1 MTDAPTVVDP
11 VEGSIWL
18 STGSSTAFPRLEG
31 DHAADVVVVGGGIAG
46 LCIAAACRDADLS
59 VSVLERHSI
68 GEGTTARSTVKASA
82 AHGLRASRIADAKGE
97 VPATT
102 YLRSQ
107 QAGLERLE
115 ALVRRYDVQC
125 DWQNRRHVLY
135 ATAEDRWSDL
145 ERELGL
151 ERSAGLDV
159 SLVGD
164 VGLPFAH
171 AGGLVVER
179 QAQFH
184 PLRLARGLAEGLRID
199 GVELYEHSAV
209 DRVQHDPTSVHT
221 EQGSVRARAIVVAT
235 HEPITPDG
243 LFFAKQAPERDYCV
257 AGRVGGAAATEM
269 YLSVDEPTRSM
280 RTVRHD
286 GDELLIVAGEHHR
299 VGEDTD
305 TLARWERLESCA
317 GSQFGG
323 FERRF
328 AWSAQDPTTI
338 DLVPHIGTADGRED
352 LFVATGFGRWGF
364 TNAAVAGEIVAA
376 LVSGREHPWTTL
388 YDADRSHGWRGVR
401 AALGHNLDVAR
412 RFVADRRGTASTALG
427 TLDPGDGA
435 VVRTD
440 AGNVAVHVD
449 RQGDLH
455 SVSAVCTH
463 LGCVVRW
470 EAAANSW
477 ACPCHGSRF
486 TPDGEVIEGPATEN
500 LAEVEVGGSVDR
512 LRETGR
518 AE

>member
-1 MTDAPTVVDP
+1 VTDASRFVEP

-18 STGSSTAFPRLEG
+18 STGSVTAFPRLEG
-31 DHAADVVVVGGGIAG
+31 ERAADVVVVGAGIAG
-46 LCIAAACRDADLS
+46 LCIAAACRDAGMT
-59 VSVLERHSI
+59 VIVLERHGI

-82 AHGLRASRIADAKGE
+82 AHGLRASRIAEAKGDE
-97 VPATT
+97 AATT

-107 QAGLERLE
+107 QAGLDRLE
-115 ALVRRYDVQC
+115 ALVHRYAVPC
-125 DWQNRRHVLY
+125 DWEHRRHVIY
-135 ATAEDRWSDL
+135 ATAEDRWPDL
-145 ERELGL
+145 ERELDL

-159 SLVGD
+159 SLVDD

-171 AGGLVVER
+171 AGGLIVER

-209 DRVQHDPTSVHT
+209 DRVEHDPTSVHT
-221 EQGSVRARAIVVAT
+221 EQGSVRAEAIVVAT

-243 LFFAKQAPERDYCV
+243 LFFAKQAPERDYCL
-257 AGRVGGAAATEM
+257 AGRVRGSAPAEM
-269 YLSVDEPTRSM
+269 YLSVDEPTRSI

-286 GDELLIVAGEHHR
+286 GEDLLIVAGEHHR
-299 VGEDTD
+299 VGEEPE
-305 TLARWERLESCA
+305 TLARWERLEAWAASH
-317 GSQFGG
+317 FGG

-338 DLVPHIGTADGRED
+338 DLVPHIGRAGGRDD

-364 TNAAVAGEIVAA
+364 TNAAVAGEVIAA
-376 LVSGREHPWTTL
+376 LLSGREHPWIAL

-401 AALGHNLDVAR
+401 SALGHNLDVAR
-412 RFVADRRGTASTALG
+412 RFVGDRLRTDMTSLGALA
-427 TLDPGDGA
+427 PGAGA

-455 SVSAVCTH
+455 AVSAICTH

-500 LAEVEVGGSVDR
+500 LAEVEVGESV
-512 LRETGR
+512 GR
-518 AE
+518 VQEG

>member
-1 MTDAPTVVDP
+1 VTDAPRVVDP

-18 STGSSTAFPRLEG
+18 SNGSSTAFPRLEG

-46 LCIAAACRDADLS
+46 LCIAAACLDADLT
-59 VSVLERHSI
+59 VTVLERHSI
-68 GEGTTARSTVKASA
+68 GEGTTARSTVKASS
-82 AHGLRASRIADAKGE
+82 AHGLRASRIAEAKGD

-115 ALVRRYDVQC
+115 ALVHRYDVQC
-125 DWQNRRHVLY
+125 DWRDRRHVLY
-135 ATAEDRWSDL
+135 ASAQDRWPDL
-145 ERELGL
+145 ERELAL
-151 ERSAGLDV
+151 ERAAGLDV
-159 SLVGD
+159 TLVED

-209 DRVQHDPTSVHT
+209 ERVERGPTSVRT
-221 EQGSVRARAIVVAT
+221 EQGSVRTRAIVIAT

-257 AGRVGGAAATEM
+257 AGRAGGSAPTEM

-280 RTVRHD
+280 RTVRHE
-286 GDELLIVAGEHHR
+286 GDDLLVVAGEHHR
-299 VGEDTD
+299 VGENTD
-305 TLARWERLESCA
+305 TLASWERLDAWAASH
-317 GSQFGG
+317 FGG

-338 DLVPHIGTADGRED
+338 DLVPHIGTADGRDD

-364 TNAAVAGEIVAA
+364 TNAAVAGEILAA
-376 LVSGREHPWTTL
+376 LVSGREHPWTAM
-388 YDADRSHGWRGVR
+388 YDADRRHGWHAVR
-401 AALGHNLDVAR
+401 SALGHNLHVAR
-412 RFVADRRGTASTALG
+412 RFVGDRLGTVSTSLG

-440 AGNVAVHVD
+440 AGDVAVHVD

-455 SVSAVCTH
+455 AVSAVCTH

-500 LAEVEVGGSVDR
+500 LAEVEVGESMDR
-512 LRETGR
+512 LQEG
-518 AE
+518 